1 MAHEMIADF
10 EKAYHGGP
18 TIRAA
23 LKIPTGQSHVLVL
36 FGPSGAGKTTILRCL
51 AGLETPSKGRISF
64 ADQTWF
70 DGEQEVVLS
79 PQSRAIGYLFQDY
92 ALFPHLTVSQNITY
106 ALKGASKKQRVQCM
120 QEMLHL
126 FQLDGLADRWPGQL
140 SGGQQQRVAL
150 ARVLTRRP
158 VLFLLDEP
166 LSALDEPTRLQMRS
180 ELRRLLQGL
189 ASPTICVTHDPVE
202 ALTLADEVAVMGAGC
217 ILQIG
222 SPDAVFSRPISAEV
236 AAIVGVET
244 VVVGTL
250 TERTNELVALDVEG
264 TRVWAVERTGQG
276 HVFYLSI
283 RAEDVILELAAP
295 ANSSARNH
303 LAGKVVEIRPAG
315 PVLKVVVNCG
325 FLLTA
330 LVTRQ
335 AAQDL
340 HLCPGTGVT
349 ATIKA
354 SAIHLIPRESGL
366 QTMGYGAPV
375 GHASH

>member
-1 MAHEMIADF
+1 MAVEMIADF

-23 LKIPTGQSHVLVL
+23 IRIPIGRPYVLVL

-51 AGLETPSKGRISF
+51 AGLETPSTGRISF
-64 ADQTWF
+64 AGQAWF
-70 DGEQEVVLS
+70 DAEQEVVLP

-92 ALFPHLTVSQNITY
+92 ALFPHLTVSRNITY
-106 ALKGASKKQRVQCM
+106 ALKGAPKRQRVDCM
-120 QEMLHL
+120 QEMLKL
-126 FQLDGLADRWPGQL
+126 FQLEGLADKRPAQL

-150 ARVLTRRP
+150 ARVLARRP
-158 VLFLLDEP
+158 ALFLLDEP
-166 LSALDEPTRLQMRS
+166 LSALDEPTRVQVRA
-180 ELRRLLQGL
+180 ELRGLLQGL

-202 ALTLADEVAVMGAGC
+202 ALTLADEVAVVADGR

-222 SPDAVFSRPISAEV
+222 SPDEVFSRPISAEV

-244 VVVGTL
+244 VIAGRL
-250 TERTNELVALDVEG
+250 TERNKDLVALDVQG

-276 HVFYLSI
+276 QAFYLSI
-283 RAEDVILELAAP
+283 RAEDVILELEAP
-295 ANSSARNH
+295 ASSSARNH
-303 LAGKVVEIRPAG
+303 LAGKVVDIRPAG
-315 PVLKVVVNCG
+315 PVLKVIVNCG

-340 HLCPGTGVT
+340 DLCPGTSVI

-354 SAIHLIPRESGL
+354 SAIHLILREPRV
-366 QTMGYGAPV
+366 QTIGNGAAA
-375 GHASH
+375 GGASR